1 MRWISDD
8 GLVEITNL
16 NLDFAS
22 CVSDRTKI
30 AHVAIAANPNLR
42 PLGKRAA
49 FHSFEPP
56 IVANCIA
63 PHVSVRGSG
72 HFAVANVFQARRASA
87 RTGDTLF
94 VFHDCFLAL
103 NVTVGQLE
111 RVASW
116 PPLFVAFPYAAILV
130 AAVLSA
136 LLFAICVS
144 SLSALIS
151 SCSVWLSSAAAS
163 GMPR

>member
-8 GLVEITNL
+8 RLVKITYL

-30 AHVAIAANPNLR
+30 AHMAIAANPNLR

-49 FHSFEPP
+49 FHSFEPL
-56 IVANCIA
+56 IVANRIA

-72 HFAVANVFQARRASA
+72 HFAFTNVFQARRTSA
-87 RTGDTLF
+87 RTGGTLF

-103 NVTVGQLE
+103 NVTVGPLE
-111 RVASW
+111 RVASQ
-116 PPLFVAFPYAAILV
+116 PPLIVVCCRVPL
-130 AAVLSA
+130 
-136 LLFAICVS
+136 
-144 SLSALIS
+144 
-151 SCSVWLSSAAAS
+151 
-163 GMPR
+163 RRR

>member
-1 MRWISDD
+1 MGWISDD
-8 GLVEITNL
+8 GLIEIANL

-30 AHVAIAANPNLR
+30 AHMAIAANPNLR

-56 IVANCIA
+56 IVANRIA
-63 PHVSVRGSG
+63 PHVSMRGSG
-72 HFAVANVFQARRASA
+72 HFALANVFQARRATA
-87 RTGDTLF
+87 GTGDTLF
-94 VFHDCFLAL
+94 VFHDFFCP
-103 NVTVGQLE
+103 GYRCRQLE

-116 PPLFVAFPYAAILV
+116 PPLFVAFAYAAILV
-130 AAVLSA
+130 AAILSA
-136 LLFAICVS
+136 LLFAIWVS
-144 SLSALIS
+144 SFSAFIS

-163 GMPR
+163 GMPS